1 MAKRTR
7 IQSRKAGLPPGT
19 LIHIGEKLSDEIKI
33 SLMSYDEGHVT
44 ERSISTLQECRLPG
58 DFSGVTWINIE
69 GLHDIK
75 ILEQVGA
82 NFGMHPLILED
93 ILNTG
98 QRPKIEDL
106 GSYIFI
112 VLKMFSNQEE
122 SAEELEAEQ
131 VSIILGGNYVISFWE
146 KEGKI
151 LDPIRER
158 IRSGKGRIRKMG
170 AAYLTYAILDAIV
183 DSYFI
188 VLERLGE
195 KIESYEDSLVK
206 RPTSQTLQAIQH
218 LKREMILLRKSV
230 WPLREIIGYLERNE
244 SALIDNSINIFFKDV
259 YDHTIQLIDTIE
271 TFRDTLSSMLDIY
284 LSSISNKMNEVMK
297 VLTVIATLFMPLTFL
312 AGVYGMNFSH
322 MPELKWQL
330 GYLFFWVL
338 IAVIAILMII
348 YFKRRKWM

>member
-1 MAKRTR
+1 MTKRIR
-7 IQSRKAGLPPGT
+7 KQSKKAGLPPGT

-33 SLMSYDEGHVT
+33 SLMSYDDGHIA
-44 ERSISTLQECRLPG
+44 ERSISTLQECRLPA
-58 DFSGVTWINIE
+58 DFPGVTWINVE
-69 GLHDIK
+69 GLHDVK

-106 GSYIFI
+106 GNYIFI

-122 SAEELEAEQ
+122 SGEELEAEQ
-131 VSIILGGNYVISFWE
+131 VSIILGSNYVISFWE
-146 KEGKI
+146 KEGKT
-151 LDPIRER
+151 LDPIKER
-158 IRSGKGRIRKMG
+158 IRNGKGRIRKMG
-170 AAYLTYAILDAIV
+170 ASYLTYGILDAIV

-195 KIESYEDSLVK
+195 KIETYEDSLVN
-206 RPTSQTLQAIQH
+206 RPTSHTLQAIQH
-218 LKREMILLRKSV
+218 LKREMIFLRKSV
-230 WPLREIIGYLERNE
+230 WPLREIIGYLERTE
-244 SALIDNSINIFFKDV
+244 SSLIDNSVSIFFKDV

-297 VLTVIATLFMPLTFL
+297 VLTIIATLFMPLTFM
-312 AGVYGMNFSH
+312 AGVYGMNFQNF
-322 MPELKWQL
+322 PELKWQY
-330 GYLFFWVL
+330 GYLMFWIV
-338 IAVIAILMII
+338 IAVMAILMII
-348 YFKRRKWM
+348 YFKRKKWM